1 MTDQILEYEKFIKK
15 ETSKKLDEKSL
26 KRLAKIHRET
36 VANFQHE
43 RLVHL
48 SIMLFFIAVSLV
60 LLTLLFL
67 SFLNSVSGFE
77 MLPFYV
83 LVALAVVLTFF
94 YVKHYYFLEN
104 HIQALYKYT
113 KILNS

>member
-1 MTDQILEYEKFIKK
+1 MTNQILEYEKFIKK

-48 SIMLFFIAVSLV
+48 LIMLFFIAVSLV
-60 LLTLLFL
+60 LLTFLFL
-67 SFLNSVSGFE
+67 SLLNSVSGLE
-77 MLPFYV
+77 TLPFYI
-83 LVALAVVLTFF
+83 LTALTVTLTFF